1 MPNILNYGSLN
12 LDYVYGVEHFVK
24 PGETISTES
33 YVVNCGGKGL
43 NQSIAC
49 AKAGGKVF
57 HAGKI
62 GQEGTLLKTELEK
75 WNVDTTFLVQDE
87 GSNGHAIIQVNAEG
101 NNCILLF
108 AGSNHRIKKE
118 EIDAG
123 LDMFGSEDC
132 LVLQNE
138 VNDIAYMIEKAYE
151 KGMYIVFNPSPI
163 TKELLEYPLEKVS
176 LFILNEVE
184 GQALSGEEEEEKMI
198 KALSE
203 KYPKAEILLTLGEKG
218 SIYCNGS
225 SMIPRK
231 AYPVE
236 AIDTTAAGDTFTG
249 YFVALRMAGREV
261 KEALELAS
269 VAAAVACTRKG
280 AAVSVPD
287 LEEVTKYRRTL
298 VF

>member
-1 MPNILNYGSLN
+1 MSSILNYGSLN

-62 GQEGTLLKTELEK
+62 GQEGALLKKELEK
-75 WNVDTTFLVQDE
+75 WSVDTALLVQDE
-87 GSNGHAIIQVNAEG
+87 GSNGHAVIQVNAEG

-108 AGSNHRIKKE
+108 AGSNHRILKE
-118 EIDAG
+118 EIDVS
-123 LDMFGSEDC
+123 LDRFGREDC

-138 VNDIAYMIEKAYE
+138 VNNISYMIEKAYE

-163 TKELLEYPLEKVS
+163 TKELFEYPLEKVS

-184 GQALSGEEEEEKMI
+184 GQALSGEEKADKMMQVL
-198 KALSE
+198 AE
-203 KYPKAEILLTLGEKG
+203 KYPEAEVLLTLGEKG
-218 SIYCNGS
+218 SIYCKGTA
-225 SMIPRK
+225 MIPCK

-236 AIDTTAAGDTFTG
+236 AVDTTAAGDTFTG
-249 YFVALRMAGREV
+249 YFVALRMAGKDV

-269 VAAAVACTRKG
+269 AAAAIACTRKG
-280 AAVSVPD
+280 AAASVPE
-287 LEEVTKYRRTL
+287 LEEVIKYRRTL